1 MHLLINKSKTE
12 CFLTF
17 FWDLKRTY
25 FGMYHTS
32 TVDIVQCNL
41 FSEYDALIENH
52 GIPLKSFHMLHGYY
66 DIILLTVCQAC
77 KKKITFYGI
86 QCP

>member
-1 MHLLINKSKTE
+1 
-12 CFLTF
+12 
-17 FWDLKRTY
+17 
-25 FGMYHTS
+25 MYHTS

-41 FSEYDALIENH
+41 FSEYDALIKNH

-77 KKKITFYGI
+77 KKKNYLLWNSMPIKIFQATTKNKKAQSNFFE
-86 QCP
+86 

>member
-1 MHLLINKSKTE
+1 
-12 CFLTF
+12 
-17 FWDLKRTY
+17 
-25 FGMYHTS
+25 MYHTS

-52 GIPLKSFHMLHGYY
+52 GIPLKSFHMLHVYY

-77 KKKITFYGI
+77 KKNLPFMEFNAHKNI
-86 QCP
+86 PSNNKK

>member
-1 MHLLINKSKTE
+1 
-12 CFLTF
+12 
-17 FWDLKRTY
+17 
-25 FGMYHTS
+25 MYHTS

-52 GIPLKSFHMLHGYY
+52 GIPLKSFHMLHVYY

-77 KKKITFYGI
+77 KNFFTFYGI